1 MRIEDKPEFSIVLAV
16 HNLENYVTDA
26 IMSVIKSDFNNWE
39 LIIVDDGSEDN
50 THKVC
55 QQFTDDSR
63 IKLLSTHHQG
73 LGSARNIGMSY
84 TTGNYILFLD
94 GDDYYSKT
102 LMSDL
107 HLVIAN
113 NDTDVILFAWQEMST
128 NGEVVTAPARF
139 REKGMTMAV
148 WNKCVSRSLI
158 MEHQLQFQ
166 EGVLF
171 EDVTFT
177 FELSMLA
184 KRFMLL
190 DKIGY
195 YYRIREN
202 SISTMPMT
210 IELRSDIVKVLNFL
224 KRKIEYRG
232 LEVEEFVKICVLDSC
247 LWHVKAILKH
257 NLSKKAKI
265 LLNDLFA
272 TMAEFGCDFSE
283 HGKSYGLKTK
293 IEMYLIKNKLFSLC
307 RMLRKLDCIINR
319 HYISVSRLHEVT
331 GKHRVKL

>member
-1 MRIEDKPEFSIVLAV
+1 MRMKDKPEFSIVLAV
-16 HNLENYVTDA
+16 HNLENYVTDV
-26 IMSVIKSDFNNWE
+26 IMSVIESDFDNWE

-63 IKLLSTHHQG
+63 IKLLSTQHQG
-73 LGSARNIGMSY
+73 LGAARNVGMTY
-84 TTGNYILFLD
+84 TTGDYILFLD
-94 GDDYYSKT
+94 GDDYYSKS

-107 HLVIAN
+107 HSVIAYN
-113 NDTDVILFAWQEMST
+113 YTDVIVFAWQEMSP
-128 NGEVVTAPARF
+128 NGGVVTAPARF

-158 MEHQLQFQ
+158 MEYQLQFQ

-190 DKIGY
+190 DRIGY

-210 IELRSDIVKVLNFL
+210 IELRWDIVRVLNFL
-224 KRKIEYRG
+224 KQKIEHHG
-232 LEVEEFVKICVLDSC
+232 LEVEEFVKVCVLDSC

-257 NLSKKAKI
+257 DLSKEAQV

-272 TMAEFGCDFSE
+272 TMAKFGCNVGK
-283 HGKSYGLKTK
+283 HGEAYGLKTK
-293 IEMYLIKNKLFSLC
+293 IELYLIKNKSFRLC
-307 RMLRKLDCIINR
+307 RMLRKLGYIINR
-319 HYISVSRLHEVT
+319 QYISTS
-331 GKHRVKL
+331 